1 MRPTGITANRTA
13 ATLSVSW
20 DDGSASTISFKVL
33 SDLCPCELC
42 ESERN
47 NPDPLKIIRPRSYE
61 LEAINPVG
69 SYAVNIMWKA
79 GCHYGIQRPQLNRHC
94 NRVSISAMTCQ
105 LAPGTLVANLQAT
118 CQAARCFGIS

>member
-42 ESERN
+42 ETERN
-47 NPDPLKIIRPRSYE
+47 NPDPLKIIRPRSYV

-69 SYAVNIMWKA
+69 SYAVNIMWKG
-79 GCHYGIQRPQLNRHC
+79 GCHYGIYSWDFLHALGRKYPAEP
-94 NRVSISAMTCQ
+94 VEPT
-105 LAPGTLVANLQAT
+105 P
-118 CQAARCFGIS
+118 